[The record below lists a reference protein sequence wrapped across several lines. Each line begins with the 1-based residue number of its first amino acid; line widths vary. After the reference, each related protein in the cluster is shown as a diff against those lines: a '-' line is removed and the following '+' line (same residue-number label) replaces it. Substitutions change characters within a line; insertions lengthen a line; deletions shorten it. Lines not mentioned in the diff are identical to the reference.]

1 MTELSLRHQ
10 RSVYSWKSDSL
21 NIELQAPVTLSRAE
35 NTVKTCKSLMKK
47 AKADGQDPLLAL
59 LDWRNTPTEGLG
71 TSPVQR
77 LMGRRTRTF
86 LPTHETLL
94 RQPSHLDTAIKLAE
108 RKAKQAQQYN
118 KKFRPLGA
126 LKCGQAIRMRLPG
139 REEWSLGTCTR
150 ALGNRS
156 YEVEVCGRR
165 YRRNRRQLRLTHE
178 TAPPMSLVELNPP
191 ESTLKPAPSLIEPGP
206 PPPEFHVETEA
217 ERGPPD
223 TEMGTEIEPQKIDTR
238 PSERRRLPPV
248 WHQDYHMNW
257 TLSRWLDLLN
267 IERLSRWIFVF
278 LVSTKKN
285 IFLILFDSEQWSEH

>member
-1 MTELSLRHQ
+1 M
-10 RSVYSWKSDSL
+10 

-94 RQPSHLDTAIKLAE
+94 RQPSHQDTVIKLAE

-118 KKFRPLGA
+118 KKFRPLVA

-165 YRRNRRQLRLTHE
+165 YRRNRRQLRLTPE
-178 TAPPMSLVELNPP
+178 TAPPMSRVELHPS
-191 ESTLKPAPSLIEPGP
+191 ESTLKPAPHLIEPGP

-223 TEMGTEIEPQKIDTR
+223 TEMGTEIEPQRIETCQ
-238 PSERRRLPPV
+238 SERRRLPPV
-248 WHQDYHMNW
+248 WHQDYHMN
-257 TLSRWLDLLN
+257 
-267 IERLSRWIFVF
+267 
-278 LVSTKKN
+278 
-285 IFLILFDSEQWSEH
+285 

>member
-1 MTELSLRHQ
+1 
-10 RSVYSWKSDSL
+10 
-21 NIELQAPVTLSRAE
+21 
-35 NTVKTCKSLMKK
+35 MKK

-59 LDWRNTPTEGLG
+59 LDWRNMPTEGLG

-77 LMGRRTRTF
+77 RMGRHTRTF

-94 RQPSHLDTAIKLAE
+94 RQPSHQDTVIKLAE

-118 KKFRPLGA
+118 KKFRPLVA

-150 ALGNRS
+150 ALGKRS

-165 YRRNRRQLRLTHE
+165 YRRNRRQLRLTPE
-178 TAPPMSLVELNPP
+178 TAPPMSPVELHPS
-191 ESTLKPAPSLIEPGP
+191 ESTLKPAPNLIEPGP

-223 TEMGTEIEPQKIDTR
+223 TEMETEIELQRIETR
-238 PSERRRLPPV
+238 QSERRRLPPV
-248 WHQDYHMNW
+248 WHQDYHMN
-257 TLSRWLDLLN
+257 
-267 IERLSRWIFVF
+267 
-278 LVSTKKN
+278 
-285 IFLILFDSEQWSEH
+285 